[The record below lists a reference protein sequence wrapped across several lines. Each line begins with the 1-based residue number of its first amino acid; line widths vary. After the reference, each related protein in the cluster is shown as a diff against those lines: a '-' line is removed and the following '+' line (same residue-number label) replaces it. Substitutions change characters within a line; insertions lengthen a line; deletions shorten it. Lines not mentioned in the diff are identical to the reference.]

1 MKILDLT
8 AVELAERI
16 RRGEIDAMESLEA
29 VFERIS
35 EREEQLHCYLVL
47 DREGARAKAR
57 ELQKRRSAGEGLG
70 LLAGVP
76 VAVKDNLCT
85 KGMRTTCGSRMLE
98 NFVPPYDATA
108 VWNLRNADAIILGKT
123 NLDEFGMGNTTE
135 SSYFGLTRNPWN
147 EERSAG
153 GSSGGSAA
161 AVASGECYAAI
172 GTDTGGSVRQPASHC
187 GVVGLKPTYG
197 TVSRSGLIAYCSSMD
212 QAGPVTKDVRDS
224 AAILGVIAARDPKD
238 ATSLHRD
245 DLSFM
250 EDIPQDV
257 EGIRIGIPADNSGN
271 GLDPEIREAIWSVAM
286 ALKERGALLEEFDL
300 GITKYVVPAY
310 YTIACGEASSNL
322 ERYDGMKY
330 GLRVSADGL
339 QETYRKTRT
348 AGFGAEVR
356 RRILLGTFAL
366 SEGYYDEYYLTAM
379 KVRRL
384 IRDAYDKA
392 FLKYDV
398 LLGPTSPIVAPK
410 LGETGMDPLASYL
423 ADVYTVPA
431 NLTGMP
437 AMSLPCAIH
446 STGLPI
452 GVQLTA
458 ALFQEKTLFRVGM
471 AWEQAREKRQSQK
484 RDVADCNSRNWQG
497 KTE

>member
-16 RRGEIDAMESLEA
+16 RRGEIDAMDPLEA

-47 DREGARAKAR
+47 DREGARARAR
-57 ELQKRRSAGEGLG
+57 ELQKRRSAGEVLG
-70 LLAGVP
+70 PLAGVP

-98 NFVPPYDATA
+98 NFIPPYDATA
-108 VWNLRNADAIILGKT
+108 VKNLRNADAIILGKT

-135 SSYFGLTRNPWN
+135 SSYFGLTRNPWD
-147 EERSAG
+147 EKRSAG

-161 AVASGECYAAI
+161 AVASGECFAAI

-187 GVVGLKPTYG
+187 AVVGLKPTYG
-197 TVSRSGLIAYCSSMD
+197 TVSRNGLIAYCSSMD

-224 AAILGVIAARDPKD
+224 AAILSVIASHDPKD
-238 ATSLHRD
+238 ATSLRRD
-245 DLSFM
+245 DLNFPM
-250 EDIPQDV
+250 EEGQDL
-257 EGIRIGIPADNSGN
+257 EGLRIGIPTDDFTN
-271 GLDPEIREAIWSVAM
+271 GLDPEIRKAIWSVAS
-286 ALKERGALLEEFDL
+286 ALKERGALTEEFHL
-300 GITKYVVPAY
+300 GITKYLVPAY
-310 YTIACGEASSNL
+310 YTIACSEASSNL

-330 GLRVSADGL
+330 GLRVSAEGL

-398 LLGPTSPIVAPK
+398 LLGPTSPQVAPK
-410 LGETGMDPLASYL
+410 LGESGRDPVASYL

-437 AMSLPCAIH
+437 AMSLPCAMH

-452 GVQLTA
+452 GVQLMA

-471 AWEQAREKRQSQK
+471 AWEQIRRKRH
-484 RDVADCNSRNWQG
+484 
-497 KTE
+497 E

>member
-8 AVELAERI
+8 AVELAGRI
-16 RRGEIDAMESLEA
+16 RRGEIDAMEPLEA
-29 VFERIS
+29 VFDRIS

-47 DREGARAKAR
+47 DREGARARAR
-57 ELQKRRSAGEGLG
+57 ELQKRRSAGETLG
-70 LLAGVP
+70 PLAGVP

-85 KGMRTTCGSRMLE
+85 KGMRTTCGSKILE
-98 NFVPPYDATA
+98 NFIPPYDATA
-108 VWNLRNADAIILGKT
+108 VKNLRNADAIILGKT

-135 SSYFGLTRNPWN
+135 SSYFGLTRNPWD

-197 TVSRSGLIAYCSSMD
+197 TVSRKGLIAYCSSMD
-212 QAGPVTKDVRDS
+212 QAGPVTKDVRDC
-224 AAILGVIAARDPKD
+224 AAILSVIASRDPKD
-238 ATSLHRD
+238 ATSLQRD
-245 DLSFM
+245 DLSFL
-250 EDIPQDV
+250 ENIPQDV
-257 EGIRIGIPADNSGN
+257 EGLRIGIPADDSGK

-398 LLGPTSPIVAPK
+398 LLGPTSPQIAPK
-410 LGETGMDPLASYL
+410 LGESGRDPLASYL

-437 AMSLPCAIH
+437 AMSLPCAMH

-458 ALFQEKTLFRVGM
+458 ALFQEKTLFRVGA
-471 AWEQAREKRQSQK
+471 AWEQIR
-484 RDVADCNSRNWQG
+484 G
-497 KTE
+497 KQHE